1 MLLYI
6 LKRVFYVVP
15 VALGVSLLC
24 FLLVHI
30 APGDPLVSVLPAD
43 ASQALVE
50 QMRVAYGFDRPLP
63 VQFAIWLGR
72 ALTGDLGTSIAT
84 GRPVASEV
92 STAVANTVL
101 LAIVATLIGFAIGG
115 ANCAE
120 AGSPAASAGTI
131 AASDARN
138 GHALAPRPVDRG

>member
-50 QMRVAYGFDRPLP
+50 EMRKAYGFDRPLP
-63 VQFAIWLGR
+63 AQFALWLWR
-72 ALTGDLGTSIAT
+72 ATS
-84 GRPVASEV
+84 
-92 STAVANTVL
+92 
-101 LAIVATLIGFAIGG
+101 
-115 ANCAE
+115 
-120 AGSPAASAGTI
+120 
-131 AASDARN
+131 
-138 GHALAPRPVDRG
+138 APRSPPAGRWRAR

>member
-50 QMRVAYGFDRPLP
+50 EMRKAYGFDRPLP
-63 VQFAIWLGR
+63 VQFAIWLGPLR
-72 ALTGDLGTSIAT
+72 VVRTNEHL
-84 GRPVASEV
+84 RPKFARC
-92 STAVANTVL
+92 T
-101 LAIVATLIGFAIGG
+101 IG
-115 ANCAE
+115 
-120 AGSPAASAGTI
+120 
-131 AASDARN
+131 
-138 GHALAPRPVDRG
+138 